1 MIRAALE
8 PYLMWVKLAGA
19 VALAALIWWAA
30 VLPRQ
35 QLSSLRAKHAE
46 VTAKIAESAAKA
58 AEKAKANVHAVA
70 AAKAAAAETY
80 RKGVEDAYI
89 RGEAF
94 GRDAAAGTGGV
105 RVVWRDRCPG
115 APAGQGAG
123 LAGGAAPVPDD
134 RAASM
139 GRVLG
144 IAGAAD
150 SAYLQLYQRL
160 EAAQAALNQC
170 YDKPAH

>member
-8 PYLMWVKLAGA
+8 PYLMLVKLAAA
-19 VALAALIWWAA
+19 VALAALVWWAA
-30 VLPRQ
+30 ILPRQ
-35 QLSSLRAKHAE
+35 QLSSLREKHAE
-46 VTAKIAESAAKA
+46 VTAKIAEAAAAA
-58 AEKAKANVHAVA
+58 AEKAKANVNAVA

-94 GRDAAAGTGGV
+94 GRSAAAGGAGV
-105 RVVWRDRCPG
+105 RIMWRDRCPG
-115 APAGQGAG
+115 ATAGQGAG
-123 LAGGAAPVPDD
+123 PPGGLAPVPDD

-144 IAGAAD
+144 ISGAAD
-150 SAYLQLYQRL
+150 SAYLQCFQRL

>member
-1 MIRAALE
+1 MIRAALA
-8 PYLMWVKLAGA
+8 PYMLWVKLAAG
-19 VALAALIWWAA
+19 VLLLALIWWAA

-35 QLSSLRAKHAE
+35 QLSSLRSKHDATLAAIAQSAK
-46 VTAKIAESAAKA
+46 VAADKA
-58 AEKAKANVHAVA
+58 ALNVKAVA

-94 GRDAAAGTGGV
+94 GRDAAAGDAGV

-115 APAGQGAG
+115 ATAGTGSGPAGGP
-123 LAGGAAPVPDD
+123 APVPDD

-144 IAGAAD
+144 ISGAAD
-150 SAYLQLYQRL
+150 SAYLQCYRRL
-160 EAAQAALNQC
+160 EAAQSALNQC
-170 YDKPAH
+170 YDKPAR